1 MASAQ
6 AEYLNEIFRLLSERE
21 ELLKYLP
28 YSSEQLKKGNRI
40 SARVRRLVDQ
50 AIRIEQSRAM
60 YRV

>member
-6 AEYLNEIFRLLSERE
+6 AEYLNEIFRLLSERG
-21 ELLKYLP
+21 ELLKHLP
-28 YSSEQLKKGNRI
+28 SSSEQLKKGNRI

-60 YRV
+60 GRG